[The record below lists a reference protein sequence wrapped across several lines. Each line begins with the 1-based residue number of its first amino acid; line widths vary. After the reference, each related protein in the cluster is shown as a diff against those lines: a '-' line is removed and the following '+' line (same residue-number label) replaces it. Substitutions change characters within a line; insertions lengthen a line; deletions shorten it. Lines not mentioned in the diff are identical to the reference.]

1 MTGTPIQNKLGD
13 IFSLSK
19 FLRYSPFDYDSSIR
33 KYIKDPLLRNDQLGL
48 DNLRFMMKVFSLRR
62 VKTLCGIPDRH
73 ERTVAVTLAQ
83 PERRMY
89 EGIKEQTLSKFL
101 ETAARSSSKSRHVIL
116 QGILSLRQLCS
127 HGSVSRK
134 SELWFEGPSKPSMRS
149 CHSCLV
155 AIRSNAEPDVMLDQ
169 GSCSECGNALQSFE
183 DSSLATPEGSL
194 LVDEGSEFD
203 AEPTLDQVQGNEQ
216 SYQLSS
222 KLNTV
227 VYELLQ
233 LQQQSINGT
242 ESQEKRYQYFS
253 TLTKQR

>member
-73 ERTVAVTLAQ
+73 ERTVAVTLTQ
-83 PERRMY
+83 PEQRMY
-89 EGIKEQTLSKFL
+89 EGIKEQTLFKFS
-101 ETAARSSSKSRHVIL
+101 ETAARSTSKSHHVIL

-127 HGSVSRK
+127 HGSVSQK
-134 SELWFEGPSKPSMRS
+134 SELWFEGSSKVSMSR
-149 CHSCLV
+149 CHSCPV
-155 AIRSNAEPDVMLDQ
+155 AIRSNAQSNVMLDQ
-169 GSCSECGNALQSFE
+169 GSCSDCGNALQSFE
-183 DSSLATPEGSL
+183 DSSLATPEDSL
-194 LVDEGSEFD
+194 LADEGSEFNM
-203 AEPTLDQVQGNEQ
+203 EPTLEQVQDHEP

-222 KLNTV
+222 KLNAV
-227 VYELLQ
+227 IYELLQ
-233 LQQQSINGT
+233 LHRQPINGT
-242 ESQEKRYQYFS
+242 ESQEKRY
-253 TLTKQR
+253 